1 MSRLHDRVAGRI
13 DKADFFS
20 CVRTPKTKY
29 ERDISPV
36 QRFDDRIRKTLPPLA
51 RMGSRLMRFHRQN
64 RVEKQDALVCP
75 GGQIA
80 MLGSRYAEIAFQL
93 SKNIAPLWYGSWPSN
108 NTRTSW

>member
-51 RMGSRLMRFHRQN
+51 RMGSRLMLF
-64 RVEKQDALVCP
+64 
-75 GGQIA
+75 
-80 MLGSRYAEIAFQL
+80 
-93 SKNIAPLWYGSWPSN
+93 SKKFKISQS
-108 NTRTSW
+108 